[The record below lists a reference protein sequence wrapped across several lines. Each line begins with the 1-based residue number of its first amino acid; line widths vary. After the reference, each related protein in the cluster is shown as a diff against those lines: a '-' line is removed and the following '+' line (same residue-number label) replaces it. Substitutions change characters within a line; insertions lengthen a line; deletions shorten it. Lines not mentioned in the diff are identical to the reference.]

1 MSPHLV
7 TGLQPSTQYTTPS
20 RYRTRLSITND
31 LLVLRRNDYVSAL
44 GNGTAAVHTVH
55 HTILVPNAVVYNK
68 LPVGVEAE

>member
-20 RYRTRLSITND
+20 RLSITNY
-31 LLVLRRNDYVSAL
+31 LLVLRRNDYVSTL

-55 HTILVPNAVVYNK
+55 HTISVPNAVVYNK